1 MKIQSTILAIFVIF
15 ISACQDCDAKKTY
28 NPRHFKRLLKTK
40 KCPKCDLSGA
50 DLSNANLAGADL
62 REAELSAAKLD
73 GANLS
78 NADLTG
84 AELRWR
90 DDVGDKGKMGIAEI
104 GDFHCNVTYEATLK
118 GVNLQGAKL
127 AGVDFSYLD
136 LRAANLIESK
146 IIQIPNYQ
154 LPITNYQL
162 PITNYL
168 IPNPRIDI
176 SIQNIN

>member
-1 MKIQSTILAIFVIF
+1 MKIQPTAILAIFVIF
-15 ISACQDCDAKKTY
+15 LSACQDCDAKKTY
-28 NPRHFKRLLKTK
+28 NSNHLKRLLKTK

-50 DLSNANLAGADL
+50 DLSNADLAGADL
-62 REAELSAAKLD
+62 RGAELSAAKLD

-104 GDFHCNVTYEATLK
+104 GDFSCNVTYEATLI

-127 AGVDFSYLD
+127 AGVNFYYLD
-136 LRAANLIESK
+136 LSGANLSNANLEGANLRAAETGK
-146 IIQIPNYQ
+146 
-154 LPITNYQL
+154 
-162 PITNYL
+162 
-168 IPNPRIDI
+168 R
-176 SIQNIN
+176 